1 MMGFKSV
8 LEVTEHG
15 QAVDMTWDSGL
26 PQMALCD
33 ALDVAHRHGGLRAS
47 QPWALASRSA
57 RELENALGYAPS
69 GGWGRLLALAAGLG
83 WFCATEDM
91 FAPRVESDVVGGMDP
106 QDVQLR
112 LVESFTRQLCP
123 PQSMAGMLVALDLH
137 PMWGLRVAHEVRSRG
152 KSSPEVRDHSLFPR
166 ETLATVERMVF
177 GTIATFL
184 SVLWQLDPEHSYP
197 TDPMAGL
204 FYECARS
211 ARTAIQETFTQP
223 KNTLPV
229 FLGADISIGKN
240 LTDFLHADMFDAV
253 LVPANLAQNMAN
265 GRIAIRSDVLQQA
278 RVGDLEGEE
287 VRKWGQWLLTGHCI
301 RNAC

>member
-15 QAVDMTWDSGL
+15 HAVDTQWHSEL
-26 PQMALCD
+26 PQMAVYD
-33 ALDVAHRHGGLRAS
+33 ALEVAHRSGPLVAS

-69 GGWGRLLALAAGLG
+69 GGWGRLLGLAAGLG
-83 WFCATEDM
+83 WFRATEDT
-91 FAPRVESDVVGGMDP
+91 FTPNISSDVIDAMSP
-106 QDVQLR
+106 EDVQIQ

-152 KSSPEVRDHSLFPR
+152 TSAVELRDQSLFPR
-166 ETLATVERMVF
+166 EVLGMVERMVF
-177 GTIATFL
+177 GTIASFM
-184 SVLWQLDPEHSYP
+184 SVLWQLEPEMAYP

-204 FYECARS
+204 FYECAKS
-211 ARTAIQETFTQP
+211 ARTAIQEVLVQP
-223 KNTLPV
+223 KHTLPV
-229 FLGADISIGKN
+229 FIGADISAGKN

-253 LVPANLAQNMAN
+253 LVPANLAKPLGD
-265 GRIAIRSDVLQQA
+265 GRVAIRSDVLKNV
-278 RVGDLEGEE
+278 RVGDLEPEE
-287 VRKWGQWLLTGHCI
+287 VRKWGQWLMTGECM